1 MSRLEKVILEWL
13 ESRSDDWFWFFGGV
27 KYDKKATIEKFR
39 RDRRFRKF
47 IVEQV
52 EKAAIEMFEQHL
64 KREKSNA
71 GGYFDRP

>member
-27 KYDKKATIEKFR
+27 KYDKKATIEKFKK
-39 RDRRFRKF
+39 DKRFRKF

-52 EKAAIEMFEQHL
+52 ERVAVEMFESHMR
-64 KREKSNA
+64 KGK
-71 GGYFDRP
+71 